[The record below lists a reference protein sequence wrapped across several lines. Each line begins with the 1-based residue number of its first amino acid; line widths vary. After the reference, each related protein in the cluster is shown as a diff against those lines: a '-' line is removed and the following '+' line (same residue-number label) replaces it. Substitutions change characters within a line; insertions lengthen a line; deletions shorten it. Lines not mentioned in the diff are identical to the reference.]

1 MTIFSKAK
9 IFLEKIEYLRIR
21 LVLKILRESKKT
33 FLSKQQQIIKDK
45 FDNSQTEPSLNKSEI
60 RKQKIIVSLTSFPPR
75 YEGLHK
81 CLLSLLKQT
90 VRPDKII
97 VWLYKEEFSLTNEM
111 KELEKCGIEYKSV
124 DENLK
129 PHKKYFYAMKEFP
142 DDLIITVDDD
152 VIYPENCIETL
163 ITTHKKFPDSVC
175 ANRVNKITK
184 KINGDIF
191 EYKYWINNFNKSVK
205 PSHKLIA
212 TGCSGVLYP
221 PHSISKE
228 FLNTEKIK
236 KYCLNADDIWLKFA
250 ELKNDIKVVWTGT
263 NFILPYEIE
272 ESQKMSLAASNVNQN
287 KNDFYIKECEK
298 LWKIKL

>member
-1 MTIFSKAK
+1 MI
-9 IFLEKIEYLRIR
+9 
-21 LVLKILRESKKT
+21 LKILREKQKC
-33 FLSKQQQIIKDK
+33 FLKEHQQLIKVNFANLK
-45 FDNSQTEPSLNKSEI
+45 TEPSLNKSEI
-60 RKQKIIVSLTSFPPR
+60 REQKIIVSLTSFPPR
-75 YEGLHK
+75 YVNLHL

-111 KELEKCGIEYKSV
+111 KELEKYGIEYKSV

-142 DDLIITVDDD
+142 NDLIITIDDD

-272 ESQKMSLAASNVNQN
+272 ESQKISLAASNVNQN